1 MFGSIFYNLWGAL
14 IAFSIYFF
22 STFLKPYTPLRIIIG
37 SFVAG
42 IIVFFIMY
50 IIRFL
55 IAYILFTPEDA
66 EDVVEGEHE
75 ENESGNREEDN
86 QETPTASSTVEF
98 QDENSEEIAQVV
110 RTMMNREDDP
120 QLNNA

>member
-22 STFLKPYTPLRIIIG
+22 STFLKPYTPLRIIVG

-42 IIVFFIMY
+42 IIMFFVMY
-50 IIRFL
+50 IVRFL
-55 IAYILFTPEDA
+55 IAYVLFTPEGD
-66 EDVVEGEHE
+66 EELVEGERE
-75 ENESGNREEDN
+75 ENESENPEEEN
-86 QETPTASSTVEF
+86 QETPTANSTVEF
-98 QDENSEEIAQVV
+98 QDENSEEIAQAV
-110 RTMMNREDDP
+110 RTMMNREADQ

>member
-22 STFLKPYTPLRIIIG
+22 STFLKPYTPLRIIVG

-42 IIVFFIMY
+42 IIMFFVMY
-50 IIRFL
+50 IVRFL
-55 IAYILFTPEDA
+55 IAYVLFTPEGD
-66 EDVVEGEHE
+66 EELVEGEHE
-75 ENESGNREEDN
+75 ENESENIEGEN
-86 QETPTASSTVEF
+86 QETPTANSTVEF
-98 QDENSEEIAQVV
+98 QDENSEEIAQAV
-110 RTMMNREDDP
+110 RTMMNREADQ

>member
-22 STFLKPYTPLRIIIG
+22 STFLKPYTPLRIIVG

-42 IIVFFIMY
+42 IIMFFVMY
-50 IIRFL
+50 IVRFL
-55 IAYILFTPEDA
+55 IAYVLFTPEDD
-66 EDVVEGEHE
+66 EELVEGEHE
-75 ENESGNREEDN
+75 ENESENPEEEN
-86 QETPTASSTVEF
+86 QEAPTANSTVEF
-98 QDENSEEIAQVV
+98 QDENSEEIAQAV
-110 RTMMNREDDP
+110 RTMMNREADQ

>member
-14 IAFSIYFF
+14 ITFSIYFF

-42 IIVFFIMY
+42 IIAFFVMY
-50 IIRFL
+50 IVRFL
-55 IAYILFTPEDA
+55 IAYVLFTPEGDA
-66 EDVVEGEHE
+66 EVGEGNLE
-75 ENESGNREEDN
+75 ENESDNREEDS
-86 QETPTASSTVEF
+86 QEAMTANSTVEF

-110 RTMMNREDDP
+110 RTMMHREDDP

>member
-22 STFLKPYTPLRIIIG
+22 STFLKPYTPLRIIVG

-42 IIVFFIMY
+42 IIMFFAMY
-50 IIRFL
+50 IVRIL
-55 IAYILFTPEDA
+55 IAYVLFTPEGA
-66 EDVVEGEHE
+66 EELVEGENE
-75 ENESGNREEDN
+75 ENGSENPEEEN
-86 QETPTASSTVEF
+86 QEIPTANSTVEF
-98 QDENSEEIAQVV
+98 QDENSEEIAQAV
-110 RTMMNREDDP
+110 RTMMNREDSQ